1 MLKIYWTTIASSQLS
16 IRTSTTRLLLLH
28 ENDEHA
34 LFREVVTEVSDQ
46 EGFEEMAG
54 GKKRK
59 LDPSAQKYYAV
70 KAGKQ
75 PGIYLTWAECQAQTA
90 GFKGAV
96 YKSFLSRK
104 DAEDFAAGR
113 KVASD
118 TAQEPRFYAVAVGHG
133 VGIYSDWEECS
144 AAITNVK
151 GPKYK
156 KFESRGDALEFI
168 RIHGNE
174 AAQNW
179 LAQQGENQQPPAK
192 KTRATK
198 QRAEP
203 DVVVPAD
210 LELALTHVYTDGSS
224 RSNGRA
230 NAVAGVGVY
239 FGVGDPRNISE
250 RLIGMPQTNNRAEL
264 TAILRALDQVPDLHG
279 VRIFSD
285 SNYAIKCVTEWYK
298 NWQKNQ
304 WRKST
309 GDAVENNDL
318 IKAIRRKIEARDAV
332 GTKTLFQWVKG
343 HGSDVGNIAADRLA
357 VEGSMKMAVC
367 Q

>member
-1 MLKIYWTTIASSQLS
+1 MLSCLPRSLDQDTVPIMLATNRPPILS
-16 IRTSTTRLLLLH
+16 
-28 ENDEHA
+28 
-34 LFREVVTEVSDQ
+34 
-46 EGFEEMAG
+46 
-54 GKKRK
+54 
-59 LDPSAQKYYAV
+59 LD
-70 KAGKQ
+70 
-75 PGIYLTWAECQAQTA
+75 
-90 GFKGAV
+90 
-96 YKSFLSRK
+96 KSFLSPK

-174 AAQNW
+174 AAQDW

-203 DVVVPAD
+203 DVVVPSD
-210 LELALTHVYTDGSS
+210 LELTLTHIYTDGSS
-224 RSNGRA
+224 RPNGRA

-239 FGVGDPRNISE
+239 FGVGDPR
-250 RLIGMPQTNNRAEL
+250 
-264 TAILRALDQVPDLHG
+264 
-279 VRIFSD
+279 
-285 SNYAIKCVTEWYK
+285 
-298 NWQKNQ
+298 
-304 WRKST
+304 
-309 GDAVENNDL
+309 
-318 IKAIRRKIEARDAV
+318 
-332 GTKTLFQWVKG
+332 
-343 HGSDVGNIAADRLA
+343 
-357 VEGSMKMAVC
+357 
-367 Q
+367 

>member
-1 MLKIYWTTIASSQLS
+1 
-16 IRTSTTRLLLLH
+16 
-28 ENDEHA
+28 
-34 LFREVVTEVSDQ
+34 
-46 EGFEEMAG
+46 MAG

-96 YKSFLSRK
+96 CKCFHSRGSPPAYRGPLIRESCPCYQPLTRPPVLSIDKSFLSRK

-239 FGVGDPRNISE
+239 FGVGDPR
-250 RLIGMPQTNNRAEL
+250 
-264 TAILRALDQVPDLHG
+264 
-279 VRIFSD
+279 
-285 SNYAIKCVTEWYK
+285 
-298 NWQKNQ
+298 
-304 WRKST
+304 
-309 GDAVENNDL
+309 
-318 IKAIRRKIEARDAV
+318 
-332 GTKTLFQWVKG
+332 
-343 HGSDVGNIAADRLA
+343 
-357 VEGSMKMAVC
+357 
-367 Q
+367 